1 MIDDTLDKI
10 RAAASNG
17 LTKQETAALIG
28 TKLTEEQLIEYDRVK
43 GIMKLKSKQEEREAE
58 ARKKEQG
65 ISKLKEIYH
74 KPAVLDPIPKRYTK
88 EQFIAEIEA
97 NYGIVTL
104 LCAKLDCTAKQFY
117 KAIDHWKLRDF
128 LKDCKK
134 SLVGLA
140 EKAILDCLMSADES
154 IRLRAAVTTL
164 KSLGK
169 DEWNESPQVQI
180 AQQIN
185 VTDKETVIKDIFGI
199 DTGQI

>member
-17 LTKQETAALIG
+17 LTRQETAALIG
-28 TKLTEEQLIEYDRVK
+28 TKLTEEQLVEYDRVK
-43 GIMKLKSKQEEREAE
+43 GIMKLKNKQEEREAE

-104 LCAKLDCTAKQFY
+104 LCAKLDCTAK
-117 KAIDHWKLRDF
+117 
-128 LKDCKK
+128 
-134 SLVGLA
+134 
-140 EKAILDCLMSADES
+140 
-154 IRLRAAVTTL
+154 
-164 KSLGK
+164 
-169 DEWNESPQVQI
+169 
-180 AQQIN
+180 
-185 VTDKETVIKDIFGI
+185 
-199 DTGQI
+199 

>member
-28 TKLTEEQLIEYDRVK
+28 TKLTEEQLVEYDKVR
-43 GIMKLKSKQEEREAE
+43 GIMKLKNKQEEREAE

-88 EQFIAEIEA
+88 EQFTSEIEA

-104 LCAKLDCTAKQFY
+104 LCAKLDCTAK
-117 KAIDHWKLRDF
+117 
-128 LKDCKK
+128 
-134 SLVGLA
+134 
-140 EKAILDCLMSADES
+140 
-154 IRLRAAVTTL
+154 
-164 KSLGK
+164 
-169 DEWNESPQVQI
+169 
-180 AQQIN
+180 
-185 VTDKETVIKDIFGI
+185 
-199 DTGQI
+199 

>member
-1 MIDDTLDKI
+1 
-10 RAAASNG
+10 
-17 LTKQETAALIG
+17 
-28 TKLTEEQLIEYDRVK
+28 
-43 GIMKLKSKQEEREAE
+43 MKLKNKQEEREAE

-134 SLVGLA
+134 GLVGLA

-199 DTGQI
+199 DTGQV

>member
-17 LTKQETAALIG
+17 LTRQETAALIG

-43 GIMKLKSKQEEREAE
+43 GIMKLKNKQEEREAE

-88 EQFIAEIEA
+88 EQFTTEIEA

-117 KAIDHWKLRDF
+117 KAIDYWKLRDF

-134 SLVGLA
+134 GLVGLA
-140 EKAILDCLMSADES
+140 EKAILDCLMSDNEN
-154 IRLRAAVTTL
+154 IRLRAAETTL